1 MNRVDTLTD
10 RLINGN
16 LTDAEAIELESLLA
30 GDSTAQARHLAA
42 LRLELVLRG
51 LRTEFAFAEP
61 TIAKIEADRVERTT
75 TAVMAELASRP
86 IPGRPTANLPDW
98 RYWMWTAIGT
108 LAVIVLAG
116 VWLRPRPTGA
126 PQGPI
131 DPAPAPEFARL
142 TRVTGSVEVSGVGGV
157 APGVP
162 DQLLTRDQTLRT
174 VGEESIAVL
183 EFPDRTRLEIQS
195 DSIVRLSSPNEKA
208 DRKLVLVEGRMT
220 AFATGKLMVVS
231 GSTEVE
237 ATDGTFSVC
246 SAGSGSARV
255 EATSGDVRVHH
266 GASTDPMVLGPGQ
279 ATFIP
284 DDATLVKIDSGWRIE
299 SEPVSRLDF
308 RALDVGFT
316 PEGEVWAVSAKQW
329 ARWVPGTPDPG
340 RNLFLPKVGEEGLA
354 AWLTPN
360 RRAVA
365 LCRINDREERVF
377 VRDLPSGNERGQVP
391 TRVVVPRHLSVAP
404 DASWVATVGL
414 KPNHR
419 QVRVWN
425 VATGTKRFEFDLEN
439 SVNCLAASTDGH
451 GLAIEASER
460 IALFNPLTGKRVF
473 DLPTGRKF
481 ACALAFSDDG
491 KQLGIGF
498 NGAIQIWDVQDRKVR
513 LTLEGFERGVTY
525 LAFSPKGERVAA
537 GIQDGQVWLWSASTG
552 RRTQVLNTG
561 TRGVRSLAFSAD
573 GKLLVTATNKEP
585 VAVWEVTPHVD
596 ER

>member
-1 MNRVDTLTD
+1 MNRTDTLTD
-10 RLINGN
+10 RLIDGN

-30 GDSTAQARHLAA
+30 DDPAAQARHLAA
-42 LRLELVLRG
+42 VRLELMLRG
-51 LRTEFAFAEP
+51 LRAEFAFAEP

-86 IPGRPTANLPDW
+86 IPGRPTPNLPAW
-98 RYWMWTAIGT
+98 RYRMWAAIGT
-108 LAVIVLAG
+108 LAAIVLVG
-116 VWLRPRPTGA
+116 VWFGLRPTGV

-142 TRVTGSVEVSGVGGV
+142 TRVTGSVEVDGVGGV
-157 APGVP
+157 VPGVP

-174 VGEESIAVL
+174 VGEESVAVL
-183 EFPDRTRLEIQS
+183 EFPDRTRLEVYP
-195 DSIVRLSSPNEKA
+195 DSVVRLSSPNDKA

-220 AFATGKLMVVS
+220 AVATGKLIVVG
-231 GSTEVE
+231 GSTKVE
-237 ATDGTFSVC
+237 TTDGSFSFC

-255 EATSGDVRVHH
+255 EATGGDVRVHH

-279 ATFIP
+279 VTFIP
-284 DDATLVKIDSGWRIE
+284 DDGTLVKIDSGWRIE
-299 SEPVSRLDF
+299 SEPLSRLDF
-308 RALDVGFT
+308 RALDVRFT

-340 RNLFLPKVGEEGLA
+340 RTLFPPKVGDEGLA

-365 LCRINDREERVF
+365 LCRINDPEERIF
-377 VRDLPSGNERGQVP
+377 VRDLPSGAELGQVP
-391 TRVVVPRHLSVAP
+391 ARVVVPRYLSVAP

-439 SVNCLAASTDGH
+439 SVNCLAASPDGRW
-451 GLAIEASER
+451 LAIGLSER
-460 IALFNPLTGKRVF
+460 VALFDSLTGKQAF
-473 DLPTGRKF
+473 DLPTGRTLPG
-481 ACALAFSDDG
+481 ALAFTDDG

-498 NGAIQIWDVQDRKVR
+498 NGAIQIWDIQGRKLR

-525 LAFSPKGERVAA
+525 LAFSPKGEHIAA
-537 GIQDGQVWLWSASTG
+537 GTQDGQVWLWSASTG
-552 RRTQVLNTG
+552 RRTQVLDTG
-561 TRGVRSLAFSAD
+561 TRGVRSLAFSPD
-573 GKLLVTATNKEP
+573 GKLLVTATNKAP
-585 VAVWEVTPHVD
+585 VAVWEVAP
-596 ER
+596 